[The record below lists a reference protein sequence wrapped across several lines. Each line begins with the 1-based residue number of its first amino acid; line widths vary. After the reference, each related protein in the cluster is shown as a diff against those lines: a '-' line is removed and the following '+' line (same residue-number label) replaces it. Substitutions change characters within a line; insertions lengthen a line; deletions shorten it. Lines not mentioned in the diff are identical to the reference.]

1 MQGPPPDPPDPPVP
15 LEKHHL
21 TDSFRSGADELD
33 EWLTEFAWTNHRA
46 GNARVFVAA
55 RGDRVVG
62 YYALAT
68 AGVEK
73 VHTPEQLRKGGVPR
87 QVPCLLLA
95 RLAVDRSE
103 TGHGI
108 GRGLLVDAIRRAVRV
123 SNDAGVRAL
132 LIHARDD
139 EARRFYEHLGELV
152 PSPTD
157 PLHLFLHLKHAREL
171 MEQSKGAGR

>member
-1 MQGPPPDPPDPPVP
+1 MDEAPLEPPRP
-15 LEKHHL
+15 LEKHHV
-21 TDSFRSGADELD
+21 TADFESGAPELD
-33 EWLTEFAWTNHRA
+33 AWLRDYAWVNHQS
-46 GNARVFVAA
+46 GNARVFVTARAA
-55 RGDRVVG
+55 RVVG

-73 VHTPEQLRKGGVPR
+73 AETPPQLTKGGVPM

-95 RLAVDRSE
+95 RRAVDRTE
-103 TGHGI
+103 RNRGL

-123 SNDAGVRAL
+123 SEDVGVRAL

-139 EARRFYEHLGELV
+139 EAHAFYEHHGEFI

-157 PLHLFLHLKHAREL
+157 PLHLFLLLKHARTRL
-171 MEQSKGAGR
+171 LGGRW

>member
-1 MQGPPPDPPDPPVP
+1 MLDPPIEAPVP
-15 LEKHHL
+15 LAKHHVAS
-21 TDSFRSGADELD
+21 DFACGVDELD
-33 EWLTEFAWTNHRA
+33 EWVRDYAWANHRS

-55 RGDRVVG
+55 RASRVVA

-73 VHTPEQLRKGGVPR
+73 AEAPAQLTRGGVPA

-95 RLAVDRSE
+95 RLAVDLGERNR
-103 TGHGI
+103 GV

-123 SNDAGVRAL
+123 SEDVGVRAL

-139 EARRFYEHLGELV
+139 TARSFCQHQAEFV
-152 PSPTD
+152 QSPTD
-157 PLHLFLHLKHAREL
+157 PLHLLLHLKHARSL
-171 MEQSKGAGR
+171 MA

>member
-1 MQGPPPDPPDPPVP
+1 MSDQPLSAPVP
-15 LEKHHL
+15 LEASHE
-21 TDSFRSGADELD
+21 TEEFESGAEELD
-33 EWLTEFAWTNHRA
+33 EWLCQWALVNHRS

-55 RGDRVVG
+55 RGRRVVG

-68 AGVEK
+68 GGVERDK
-73 VHTPEQLRKGGVPR
+73 VPEDIKKGGVPE

-103 TGHGI
+103 QDTGM
-108 GRGLLVDAIRRAVRV
+108 GRALLVDALRRAVRV
-123 SNDAGVRAL
+123 STEIGVRAM

-139 EARRFYEHLGELV
+139 VARSFYLHHAEFS

-157 PLHLFLHLKHAREL
+157 PLHLFLNMKHVRQVIGE
-171 MEQSKGAGR
+171 

>member
-1 MQGPPPDPPDPPVP
+1 MAKAPLDPPVA
-15 LEKHHL
+15 LEKRHL
-21 TDSFRSGADELD
+21 TDEFDSGAEELD
-33 EWLTEFAWTNHRA
+33 SWLRDFAWVNHQS

-73 VHTPEQLRKGGVPR
+73 VQVPEELKKGGVPQ

-103 TGHGI
+103 KNRGI
-108 GRGLLVDAIRRAVRV
+108 GKGLLVDAIRRAVRV
-123 SNDAGVRAL
+123 SEDAGVRAL
-132 LIHARDD
+132 LIHARND
-139 EARRFYEHLGELV
+139 EARRFYEHLGEFV
-152 PSPTD
+152 QSPTD
-157 PLHLFLHLKHAREL
+157 PLHLFLHLKHAMKL
-171 MEQSKGAGR
+171 MSPE